1 MEVDMLSIGERI
13 KIRRLELRL
22 TQTDIYEKCGIA
34 SGVLSRI
41 ENGKNVPSA
50 IAFYKLSQVLE
61 CDMDWL
67 ATGNSANMQNHIF
80 CKNEELLLKGFRELP
95 EEDQEELID
104 ILEIKLRKSQRT
116 REAGARLSQLTDTEK
131 DNRVG

>member
-22 TQTDIYEKCGIA
+22 TQTDIYERCGIA

-67 ATGNSANMQNHIF
+67 ATGKSANIQNDVF
-80 CKNEELLLKGFRELP
+80 CKNEELLLNGFRELQ
-95 EEDQEELID
+95 EEDQEELIE

-116 REAGARLSQLTDTEK
+116 REASARLSQSTDTEK